1 MAKRRKK
8 ASSAQK
14 RAQNNMK
21 KASKACKGL
30 PGEEFQSCVSEQLTG
45 TGLGQARRRRRR
57 RW

>member
-1 MAKRRKK
+1 MAKRRRK
-8 ASSAQK
+8 ASPAQK

-21 KASKACKGL
+21 KAAKACAGT
-30 PGEEFQSCVSEQLTG
+30 GEEFQSCVAEQLTG